1 MLKKVT
7 KCLSRR
13 EITKRKCKTA
23 IQEDLDELQKY
34 SGIFRHNQ
42 AYSRII
48 QV

>member
-7 KCLSRR
+7 KCLSRQ
-13 EITKRKCKTA
+13 EFTKRKCKTA
-23 IQEDLDELQKY
+23 IQEDLDELEKC
-34 SGIFRHNQ
+34 SGTFRHNQ